1 MSLKFQKAASKIED
15 FLALPC
21 WLSQGR
27 KVCWKI
33 SQLQSKCCYNKH
45 WFVDLHKHGVKRMHC
60 LLSLKR
66 ATFYLIQ
73 IHTPHFVDLRLLG
86 TSDVHYGTHKAPAN
100 HHIFDKNAHVK
111 SRAQTE

>member
-1 MSLKFQKAASKIED
+1 MATRGFAKFFIKVALSLQFLGYLRTLSLKFQKAASKIED

-66 ATFYLIQ
+66 ATFYLI
-73 IHTPHFVDLRLLG
+73 
-86 TSDVHYGTHKAPAN
+86 
-100 HHIFDKNAHVK
+100 
-111 SRAQTE
+111 